1 MDSEYDRG
9 ALSALTFCLS
19 DFDLPLCQ
27 LSLVGFTLGFL
38 GINLTTAKVH
48 ALRSLVTEVTG
59 HVPSKAV

>member
-27 LSLVGFTLGFL
+27 LSLSWIHSCLSWNKFNHSQG
-38 GINLTTAKVH
+38 AC
-48 ALRSLVTEVTG
+48 TEI
-59 HVPSKAV
+59 SCY